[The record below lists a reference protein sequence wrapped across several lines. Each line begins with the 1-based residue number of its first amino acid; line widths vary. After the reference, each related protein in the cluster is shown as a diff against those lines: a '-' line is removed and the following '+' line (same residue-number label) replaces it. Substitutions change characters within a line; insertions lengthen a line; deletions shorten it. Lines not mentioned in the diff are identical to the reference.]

1 MVARLVP
8 VTLEPATSSGR
19 TIVVAGEGLRTA
31 DTLPGD
37 LRVNVAI
44 RCSGYTS
51 DKEDFVQCSGSLDY
65 DYLL

>member
-37 LRVNVAI
+37 LRVHVAI
-44 RCSGYTS
+44 RCSEIHHIS
-51 DKEDFVQCSGSLDY
+51 IHE
-65 DYLL
+65 

>member
-1 MVARLVP
+1 MVGRLVP

-44 RCSGYTS
+44 RCS

>member
-37 LRVNVAI
+37 LRVHVAI

-51 DKEDFVQCSGSLDY
+51 DSTAE
-65 DYLL
+65 LL

>member
-31 DTLPGD
+31 DSLPGD

-44 RCSGYTS
+44 RYSEIYRYTS
-51 DKEDFVQCSGSLDY
+51 GTGSTPE
-65 DYLL
+65 LL

>member
-37 LRVNVAI
+37 LRVHVAI

-51 DKEDFVQCSGSLDY
+51 GSTPE
-65 DYLL
+65 LL